1 MLDGVLESEDTSLA
15 LGLVSHVRVLLT
27 HADHHSLV
35 AGAAD
40 DGRENGTG
48 CIVSGES
55 GFAHTGAV
63 VNYQRSNVV
72 VAHFAKGPFF
82 RRGNKE
88 RVSHTS
94 ASSEL

>member
-1 MLDGVLESEDTSLA
+1 MFAATPHLLHVVPVGDDAVLDGVLESEDTSLA

-40 DGRENGTG
+40 DGREDSTG

-72 VAHFAKGPFF
+72 VAHC
-82 RRGNKE
+82 
-88 RVSHTS
+88 
-94 ASSEL
+94 ELNT